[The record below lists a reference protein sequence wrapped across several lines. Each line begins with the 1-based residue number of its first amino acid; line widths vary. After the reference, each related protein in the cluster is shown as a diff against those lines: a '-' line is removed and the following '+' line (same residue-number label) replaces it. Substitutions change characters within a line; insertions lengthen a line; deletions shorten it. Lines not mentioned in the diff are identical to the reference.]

1 MLVEA
6 FTCAPAGPHYFYRLT
21 AFVKM
26 GLAPLDRP
34 HRDLERCIRDL
45 AEAVRARDLALVR
58 GRACMLVEMLGEHFE
73 AEEEMMRATGWSQ
86 IARHKECHARL
97 LFQARRFERLVA
109 VSPLTP
115 DIASWAMNRLPE
127 LIRYHMIATDFGFA
141 RHAVRVS
148 HDHRPRL
155 ARRRES
161 PVRRG

>member
-1 MLVEA
+1 LASA
-6 FTCAPAGPHYFYRLT
+6 FACAPTGPHYPNPLT

-34 HRDLERCIRDL
+34 HRELERCIRDL
-45 AEAVRARDLALVR
+45 AEAVRARDLELLR
-58 GRACMLVEMLGEHFE
+58 GRACLLVEKLGEHF
-73 AEEEMMRATGWSQ
+73 ADEEQMMGATDWSQ

-115 DIASWAMNRLPE
+115 EIASQALNRLPE

-141 RHAVRVS
+141 KHVLRRAK
-148 HDHRPRL
+148 DPRPRL
-155 ARRRES
+155 ARRGHS
-161 PVRRG
+161 PPQRG

>member
-97 LFQARRFERLVA
+97 LFQVRRFERLVA
-109 VSPLTP
+109 VSSLTP
-115 DIASWAMNRLPE
+115 DIASQGLNRLPE
-127 LIRYHMIATDFGFA
+127 LLRYHMIATDFGFA
-141 RHAVRVS
+141 KHVLRLAR
-148 HDHRPRL
+148 DPRPRL
-155 ARRRES
+155 ARRGQ
-161 PVRRG
+161 PAAQRG